1 MTLQDQIIK
10 ELGVKPVINPSQEI
24 RRSVEFLKDYLLK
37 HSFLKTYVLGISGG
51 QDSTLA
57 GRLAQL
63 AVEELRADTGENY
76 QFIAIRLPYGIQAD
90 EEDAQKALDFIKPDI
105 ALTINI
111 KEAVDGQVR
120 ALNAAG
126 VEITDF
132 NKANIKARQRMIR

>member
-126 VEITDF
+126 VEITD
-132 NKANIKARQRMIR
+132 

>member
-120 ALNAAG
+120 ALN
-126 VEITDF
+126 
-132 NKANIKARQRMIR
+132 

>member
-132 NKANIKARQRMIR
+132 